1 MRGEGFVIRVLLV
14 DDHRL
19 LRQGTRAL
27 LAEAPDIEVVAE
39 TDQGEEGVALACQLL
54 PDVVLLDIRLHG
66 VSGIE
71 VARILRHDLPEIKV
85 IMLTAYP
92 HEQYVRALFAIG
104 VHGYLLKDASSAE
117 LIAGVRGVMQGE
129 QVLSPEISTQKHQSS
144 ILVPTRLSD
153 RELQVL
159 ALVARGDSNKQI
171 AAALGVNSR
180 TVETHVSRLMAK
192 LDARSRTEAIN
203 VARQRGIVDLGDG

>member
-1 MRGEGFVIRVLLV
+1 MIRVLLV

-27 LAEAPDIEVVAE
+27 LTAAPDIEVAAE
-39 TDQGEEGVALACQLL
+39 TDRGEDGLSLASRLL

-66 VSGIE
+66 LSGIE

-85 IMLTAYP
+85 IILTAYP

-104 VHGYLLKDASSAE
+104 VHGYLLKDASSTE
-117 LIAGVRGVMQGE
+117 LIAAVRRVMAGE
-129 QVLSPEISTQKHQSS
+129 QVLSPEIVAQKRQSG
-144 ILVPTRLSD
+144 ILTSTRLSD
-153 RELQVL
+153 REVEVL
-159 ALVARGDSNKQI
+159 TLVGRGNSNKQI
-171 AAALGVNSR
+171 AANLGVNTR
-180 TVETHVSRLMAK
+180 TIETHVSRLMAK

-203 VARQRGIVDLGDG
+203 VARQRGIVPLDDA